1 MYNKTA
7 LKKIKKDDL
16 VQMYLDLQAK
26 NYDDKMEEVLEKCC
40 NNAIDETVKELQ
52 KENEKLEE
60 EIKELQ
66 EEAEQNKEFFDTTFG
81 EFMKLKAENKK
92 LKEEINEWEEEVS
105 SIQSTSESLEW
116 NLKEEIK
123 KLKEWSLSAKMIEDT
138 SAETIEEFEQDVRDA
153 WAEGTLDGR
162 EEEIEKLKEEVDTW
176 HKALDEKVEG
186 LEHLQSEINLHF
198 WRRCKGP
205 WDTNVEKINQN

>member
-1 MYNKTA
+1 MNTMYTKSA

-52 KENEKLEE
+52 KENEKLKKRVSKVLKNH
-60 EIKELQ
+60 KECVG
-66 EEAEQNKEFFDTTFG
+66 NKVKIIMD
-81 EFMKLKAENKK
+81 LKREN
-92 LKEEINEWEEEVS
+92 E
-105 SIQSTSESLEW
+105 
-116 NLKEEIK
+116 
-123 KLKEWSLSAKMIEDT
+123 KLKEWSLSAQMIEDT

-205 WDTNVEKINQN
+205 WDTNVEKINQDHYEDDEVDYYVDAGRKAVLKDGRIVMSKD

>member
-1 MYNKTA
+1 MNTMYTKTA

-40 NNAIDETVKELQ
+40 NNAINETVEELQ
-52 KENEKLEE
+52 KENE
-60 EIKELQ
+60 
-66 EEAEQNKEFFDTTFG
+66 
-81 EFMKLKAENKK
+81 K

-105 SIQSTSESLEW
+105 SIQSVSESLEW

-123 KLKEWSLSAKMIEDT
+123 
-138 SAETIEEFEQDVRDA
+138 
-153 WAEGTLDGR
+153 
-162 EEEIEKLKEEVDTW
+162 KLKEEVDTW

-205 WDTNVEKINQN
+205 WDRDVEKINQN

>member
-1 MYNKTA
+1 MYTKTA

-40 NNAIDETVKELQ
+40 NNAINETVEELQ
-52 KENEKLEE
+52 KEN
-60 EIKELQ
+60 
-66 EEAEQNKEFFDTTFG
+66 
-81 EFMKLKAENKK
+81 
-92 LKEEINEWEEEVS
+92 
-105 SIQSTSESLEW
+105 
-116 NLKEEIK
+116 
-123 KLKEWSLSAKMIEDT
+123 
-138 SAETIEEFEQDVRDA
+138 
-153 WAEGTLDGR
+153 
-162 EEEIEKLKEEVDTW
+162 EKLKEEVDTW

>member
-1 MYNKTA
+1 MNTMYTKTA

-40 NNAIDETVKELQ
+40 NNAIDETVKELKDQ
-52 KENEKLEE
+52 NEKLKKRVSKVLKNH
-60 EIKELQ
+60 KECVG
-66 EEAEQNKEFFDTTFG
+66 NKVKIIMD
-81 EFMKLKAENKK
+81 LKREN
-92 LKEEINEWEEEVS
+92 
-105 SIQSTSESLEW
+105 
-116 NLKEEIK
+116 
-123 KLKEWSLSAKMIEDT
+123 
-138 SAETIEEFEQDVRDA
+138 
-153 WAEGTLDGR
+153 
-162 EEEIEKLKEEVDTW
+162 EKLKEEVDTW

-205 WDTNVEKINQN
+205 WDRDVEKINQN